1 MSHNA
6 PGRRA
11 GDLLGL
17 GAFIGL
23 CLTIAAIGARFT
35 MPSIGTWYRA
45 LQKPFFNPPDWIFGP
60 LWTVLYLMIAF
71 AGWLAWR
78 SRHVAGARDVDPA
91 EAEVIASRSIRS
103 VSVDDLASPDAL
115 VAAVRAT
122 GARNI
127 YVHIALDVLDPSA
140 VTGLADLVP
149 FGLSVPT
156 LTSAVTELRAAFTIV
171 GASIVGFSPTSPAA
185 ATDDL
190 PSILRIIGALTR

>member
-78 SRHVAGARDVDPA
+78 SRHVAGARARMAVYG
-91 EAEVIASRSIRS
+91 VQ
-103 VSVDDLASPDAL
+103 LALNLAWSL
-115 VAAVRAT
+115 IISGGRM
-122 GARNI
+122 I
-127 YVHIALDVLDPSA
+127 
-140 VTGLADLVP
+140 GLALAEIVLLLAAIVVNAVLFWRADGLAGWLLVP
-149 FGLSVPT
+149 Y
-156 LTSAVTELRAAFTIV
+156 AAWVAFAGV
-171 GASIVGFSPTSPAA
+171 LNF
-185 ATDDL
+185 
-190 PSILRIIGALTR
+190 ALWRLNLCR